1 MIGPDGAT
9 HSVVAKGSGPTLIF
23 LHGFPL
29 DHRMWLE
36 QLEYFSQ
43 RYQVICPEFRG
54 FGQSSTEESFSLAQL
69 ADDVEFIRSKVAESE
84 KVFLC
89 GLSMG
94 GYVAFEYWARHSRHL
109 AGLILAN
116 TKPTVEDERGRS
128 LRLRMAEMALQV
140 GALPATQGMAG
151 KLLGPSAPEQA
162 SQLMAQIIS
171 SVPAKTLAASQRA
184 MASRKDFSTRLG
196 SMETPTLVIT
206 GEHDIIAPP
215 EDTQQWAVPIP
226 NCQFEVLADVGH
238 MSPIEN
244 ASGFNQLLDAWLTK
258 LTQEG

>member
-9 HSVVAKGSGPTLIF
+9 HSVVAKGSGQTLIL

-43 RYQVICPEFRG
+43 WYQVICPEFRG
-54 FGQSSTEESFSLAQL
+54 FGQSSAEDSFSLAQL
-69 ADDVEFIRSKVAESE
+69 ADDVEFIRSKVAETD
-84 KVFLC
+84 KVILC

-94 GYVAFEYWARHSRHL
+94 GYVAFEYWARHSQNL
-109 AGLILAN
+109 SGLILAN
-116 TKPTVEDERGRS
+116 TKPSVEDERGRS

-140 GALPATQGMAG
+140 GALPATEGMAG
-151 KLLGPSAPEQA
+151 KLLGPNAPEQA
-162 SQLMAQIIS
+162 SQLMAQMIS

-184 MASRKDFSTRLG
+184 MAVRKEFSTRLG
-196 SMETPTLVIT
+196 SIETPTLVIT
-206 GEHDIIAPP
+206 GKHDLIAPP
-215 EDTQQWAVPIP
+215 DDTQQWAERIP
-226 NCQFEVLADVGH
+226 DCQLEVLPDVGH

-244 ASGFNQLLDAWLTK
+244 ASGFNAVLDAWLNK
-258 LTQEG
+258 LPEDN